1 MTKLKF
7 CSRVSTDSV
16 EDVESQPLRHKK
28 ENFNTRKHFK
38 REMRGALFIGSTPP
52 PVTTHDFSHTQ
63 RTPALS
69 RSLNMGLENDAD
81 LKRMREELKRERER
95 VARLEKELKER
106 MQKQKNSG
114 ARGQGR

>member
-1 MTKLKF
+1 
-7 CSRVSTDSV
+7 
-16 EDVESQPLRHKK
+16 
-28 ENFNTRKHFK
+28 
-38 REMRGALFIGSTPP
+38 
-52 PVTTHDFSHTQ
+52 
-63 RTPALS
+63 
-69 RSLNMGLENDAD
+69 MGLENDAD